1 MTEQL
6 LKETV
11 PEEETQVVLKVDFLP
26 AASGLHS
33 LGSQEAFSAAG
44 PGRTIVIAAAGRA
57 ALVALSTHG
66 PNVIVVRAPIRN
78 TVLSVRLT
86 TEAVHGSVVIIG
98 KPGLPRHV
106 ARVPPPDQMSMMAM
120 PPGSGI
126 TRHCNG
132 ITVASPNACTSQ

>member
-1 MTEQL
+1 MIEPL
-6 LKETV
+6 LKEPV
-11 PEEETQVVLKVDFLP
+11 PDEETQAVLKVDILP

-33 LGSQEAFSAAG
+33 LGSQEAFSASG
-44 PGRTIVIAAAGRA
+44 PGRAIVIAAAGRA
-57 ALVALSTHG
+57 VFVALSTHVS
-66 PNVIVVRAPIRN
+66 NVIVVRAPIRN
-78 TVLSVRLT
+78 TVLSVRLMT
-86 TEAVHGSVVIIG
+86 KAVHGSVVIIV

-106 ARVPPPDQMSMMAM
+106 ARVHPPDQMSMMAI